1 MRKTTVLL
9 LGWALVGSAWAQV
22 SQKNVQGNA
31 TIDAFWERF
40 RAAVTKNDKTVVA
53 SLSQFPIGMP
63 YGISNIKNNAQLIR
77 CYREVF
83 NGETNAVKCF
93 RQARPK
99 INPDNPK
106 EFTVACKNAAGTEV
120 VIYSFAFM
128 RNGWK
133 FNGLDNLNE

>member
-77 CYREVF
+77 RYREVF
-83 NGETNAVKCF
+83 NGEDECCEVLSPSTPQDQS
-93 RQARPK
+93 RQSKRVYSCLQECGGHRSGNLFIRLHAQRL
-99 INPDNPK
+99 
-106 EFTVACKNAAGTEV
+106 EV
-120 VIYSFAFM
+120 
-128 RNGWK
+128 
-133 FNGLDNLNE
+133 